1 MIKSEMVSARAAG
14 AHEAPCLENGAGW
27 GIVQEVVMRQ
37 WIAASMGALFLAAA
51 FVSLPVSLQSADKTV
66 AGTLASVSPDSIT
79 INARDEQVKLV
90 VDTKTKVVGPGVGTK
105 TAEMK
110 KDKKTPQIIDLV
122 KTGDVVSVSY
132 DETSKQAKEV
142 RITKAAA
149 K

>member
-1 MIKSEMVSARAAG
+1 
-14 AHEAPCLENGAGW
+14 
-27 GIVQEVVMRQ
+27 MRQ
-37 WIAASMGALFLAAA
+37 WIAASVGVVFVAAVLVSSSVALQA
-51 FVSLPVSLQSADKTV
+51 ADKTV
-66 AGTLASVSPDSIT
+66 AGTVASISPDAIT

-90 VDTKTKVVGPGVGTK
+90 VDTKTKVVGTGVGTK

-122 KTGDVVSVSY
+122 KIGDVVSASY

-149 K
+149 AAK